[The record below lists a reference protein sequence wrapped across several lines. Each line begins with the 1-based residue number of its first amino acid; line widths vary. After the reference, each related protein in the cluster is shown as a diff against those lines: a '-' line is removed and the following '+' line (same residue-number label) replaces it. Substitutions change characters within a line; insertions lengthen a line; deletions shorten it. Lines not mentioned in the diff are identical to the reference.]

1 MDIARPPGPS
11 ISALD
16 ALRAFRRDPIGLLS
30 RAAACGD
37 VAYLH
42 LPRFHAYVVNSPD
55 LVRDVLVTGAKDFM
69 KGPTMQAAKLVLGEN
84 LLTSEEPHHMRRRR
98 LMQPLFHHERI
109 TGYGDTMVRLAERA
123 SARWVDGSSLDVHQE
138 MARLTLA
145 IVGATVFDTDVETED
160 ARAVTRA
167 LSDLLAMF
175 DRVYSP
181 IFQLLIRLPVPATRR
196 FERRRREVTEIVD
209 RMIAERRAAAA
220 RGDDLLSL
228 LLRAQADGI
237 GLTDDEVRDEAL
249 TLFLAGHETTSNAL
263 TWTWWLLSEH
273 PEVEARLHEELDAT
287 LGERPPSVEDL
298 DRLRYTSMVLD
309 ESMRLRPPAWAI
321 GRRAI
326 ADHELGGFIVPRG
339 AVVVVSPYLLHHDA
353 RWYPDPEAFRPE
365 RWAWDADASRP
376 RTAFLPFGA
385 GSRMCI
391 GEGFAR
397 VEAALLLATIAR
409 RWRLHLV
416 PGHPVELQPAVTL
429 RPKHGMVMT
438 LERRRA

>member
-1 MDIARPPGPS
+1 VA
-11 ISALD
+11 

-30 RAAACGD
+30 RAAASGD
-37 VAYLH
+37 VSFLH
-42 LPRFHAYVVNSPD
+42 LPRLDAYVVNHPD
-55 LVRDVLVTGAKDFM
+55 LVRDVLVTGGKDFM
-69 KGPTMQAAKLVLGEN
+69 KGPTMQAAKLVLGVN
-84 LLTSEEPHHMRRRR
+84 LLTSEEPQHMRRRR

-109 TGYGDTMVRLAERA
+109 ASYGDTMVRLAERA
-123 SARWVDGSSLDVHQE
+123 SARWVDGASLDVHQE

-167 LSDLLAMF
+167 LSDLLSMF

-209 RMIAERRAAAA
+209 RMIAERRATAG

-273 PEVEARLHEELDAT
+273 PEVEERLHEELDAT
-287 LGERPPSVEDL
+287 LGDRSPGVQDL
-298 DRLRYTSMVLD
+298 DRLPYTAMVLD

-326 ADHELGGFIVPRG
+326 ADHELGGFVVPRG

-353 RWYPDPEAFRPE
+353 RWYPGPEAFRPG
-365 RWAWDADASRP
+365 RWASQADASRP
-376 RTAFLPFGA
+376 RAAFLPFGA

-397 VEAALLLATIAR
+397 VEALLLLATIAR
-409 RWRLHLV
+409 RWRLRLL

-438 LERRRA
+438 LERRQP